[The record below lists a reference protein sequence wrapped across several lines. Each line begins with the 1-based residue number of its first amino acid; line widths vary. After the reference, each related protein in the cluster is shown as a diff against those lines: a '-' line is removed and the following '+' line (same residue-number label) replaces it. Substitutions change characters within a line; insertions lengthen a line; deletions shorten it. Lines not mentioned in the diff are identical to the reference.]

1 VPGITSLFTRDSLSR
16 PDTTLRSPEEDS
28 LGLLPF
34 QLYTGDMPDVNIF
47 LVSLSERRVFYS
59 RKNYTC
65 ILTQFKEVGPREA
78 FLLLCIYEHRPG
90 NVGRHRP
97 QFLSQ
102 FCMDGGRRSTPEI
115 SGSSS
120 PPALKQE
127 GRSIVRDRNFLI
139 TPLSSTERGGPLSEI
154 GRSSSPPCPLPR
166 GVVLCPSLDV
176 PHEVLYSSSSL
187 FSSF

>member
-1 VPGITSLFTRDSLSR
+1 MTDSLSR

-59 RKNYTC
+59 RKNSMC
-65 ILTQFKEVGPREA
+65 ILTQFKEVGPQEA
-78 FLLLCIYEHRPG
+78 FLLLCLYEHRPG
-90 NVGRHRP
+90 NAGRHRS

-102 FCMDGGRRSTPEI
+102 FCMDRGQRSTPKI

-120 PPALKQE
+120 PP
-127 GRSIVRDRNFLI
+127 
-139 TPLSSTERGGPLSEI
+139 LSSSRRGDPLSEI
-154 GRSSSPPCPLPR
+154 GLFSSPPCPLPR
-166 GVVLCPSLDV
+166 GVVHCPRSDV
-176 PHEVLYSSSSL
+176 PHHPHVLNREG
-187 FSSF
+187 